1 MPDSLKNLREIVSWR
16 LSTDKTQPPQT
27 FCSIKSITQ
36 SSETNCMTGLGSLA
50 CEDACAC
57 VCLYMLCVCVC
68 VSILQMY
75 PEITPVFKGSLEA

>member
-1 MPDSLKNLREIVSWR
+1 
-16 LSTDKTQPPQT
+16 
-27 FCSIKSITQ
+27 
-36 SSETNCMTGLGSLA
+36 MTGLGSLA